1 MQEDAK
7 EHLDCRNVVE
17 ASFPTTL
24 ISLLA
29 IGSSVPATHCFHD
42 GLVIDSECIVFQGIV
57 FCSLA
62 CALAGA
68 GSNEA
73 EILFLFSSPGIQ
85 KPVISPP
92 RARLACYGGTLS
104 PGQFRGCS
112 VAIEPPRA
120 CLYDCHPTTV
130 ELKLPNFFGDSIFCS
145 YNCMLAFC
153 LDNVSIGSIVE
164 TTIRNSVTYN
174 LIPAPPRKL
183 LSIFGGP
190 FSIEEFRLS
199 SRKKY
204 FKILQPRCLISL
216 TETLL
221 PLGQNVAKLYSHCEV
236 HEFDR
241 LDVRPGE
248 YTVAAGAVVAPEK
261 PVSLRPASVAQP
273 IQRAAPRMP
282 AAPVAQKVCSGK
294 LPFRRV

>member
-42 GLVIDSECIVFQGIV
+42 GLMIDGECLVFQGIV

-85 KPVISPP
+85 KPIISPP
-92 RARLACYGGTLS
+92 RARLACYGGTLL
-104 PGQFRGCS
+104 PGQFRGGS
-112 VAIEPPRA
+112 LSIEPPRA
-120 CLYDCHPTTV
+120 CLYDCYPTTV
-130 ELKLPNFFGDSIFCS
+130 ELKLPIFFGDSIFCS
-145 YNCMLAFC
+145 YNCMLSFC

-183 LSIFGGP
+183 LRIFGGP